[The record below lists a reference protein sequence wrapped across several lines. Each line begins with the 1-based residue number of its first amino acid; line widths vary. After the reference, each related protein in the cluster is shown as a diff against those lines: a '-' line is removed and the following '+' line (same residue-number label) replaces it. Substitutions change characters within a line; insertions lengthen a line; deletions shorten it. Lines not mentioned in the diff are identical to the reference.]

1 MKKKQIEVRFI
12 GLNELGAR
20 EINKHITQVRGVVKQ
35 WCKDDGSEDPLSEE
49 DYWSNNSNKKYIVG
63 DEYFNFL
70 KSKRYKQYKA
80 FMKNRDEMYVF
91 TFQPTAVSGLELK
104 LKHFNYEVYEVEE
117 VFIKID

>member
-12 GLNELGAR
+12 GLNELGAK
-20 EINKHITQVRGVVKQ
+20 EINEYITQVRDVVKQ
-35 WCKDDGSEDPLSEE
+35 WCKEDPLSEE
-49 DYWSNNSNKKYIVG
+49 DYWFINSNKEYVVCV
-63 DEYFNFL
+63 EYFNFL

-80 FMKNRDEMYVF
+80 FMKNRDEMHVF